1 MDREIA
7 FDDFLKFCNRSKGV
21 PCPVYEYLKEHHSI
35 DDELLSVSIAEE
47 IIDRGW
53 GTPSNYSRNRLMIT
67 YEGQQ
72 IIEKYESYSSF
83 LQSEKVAQKKSQ
95 RSITTADVIKIGI
108 AIIFGLSTA
117 VLGWLNYND
126 SQKIDKLKTEI
137 EKINHINDS
146 LILQND
152 KYRNHLQRK
161 ETQDTSLRN

>member
-7 FDDFLKFCNRSKGV
+7 LDKFLKHICENSRSFWTCND
-21 PCPVYEYLKEHHSI
+21 YLKEHLNI
-35 DDELLSVSIAEE
+35 DDYNLSTSIANE

-53 GTPSNYSRNRLMIT
+53 AKPSNYSNDTMMVS

-72 IIEKYESYSSF
+72 VIENYSSYSSF
-83 LQSEKVAQKKSQ
+83 LQSEKVAQKKAQ
-95 RSITTADVIKIGI
+95 RSITTADFIKIGI
-108 AIIFGLSTA
+108 AIIFGLSTP

-126 SQKIDKLKTEI
+126 SQKIDKLETET
-137 EKINHINDS
+137 EKANHINDS

-161 ETQDTSLRN
+161 ETQDSSLRN